1 MSRLAPPKM
10 GDRLSATRLSLWASA
25 YENAEGISTPIWREP
40 RIRHGRRRKVSRE
53 GSRASENHAAESAR
67 GDSFGGA
74 EGSDEAISY
83 GMPAFKYKGMLVA
96 YAAFANHCSFFPA
109 SGDLLKEFA
118 EQLKDYPCSKGTIRF
133 AMDKPLPAALIRKI
147 VKARVAKNEAK
158 KKY

>member
-1 MSRLAPPKM
+1 MKMRKASSRRSGANPESGMADVEEYLAKVPEPARTTLQKVRAAIRSAAPK
-10 GDRLSATRLSLWASA
+10 GAT
-25 YENAEGISTPIWREP
+25 
-40 RIRHGRRRKVSRE
+40 
-53 GSRASENHAAESAR
+53 
-67 GDSFGGA
+67 
-74 EGSDEAISY
+74 EAISY

-133 AMDKPLPAALIRKI
+133 AMDKPLPAALIKKI

-158 KKY
+158 KKS